1 MDKRITSK
9 DIAEL
14 AGVSRTTVSFVL
26 NDVPGMRITV
36 ETRQRVLEAAR
47 KLHYHPDATAR
58 SMVSGRRQVIGFVV
72 RQSPEQAFGDLF
84 LPQVLNGL
92 ATSAGTQGY
101 RTLFEPIAPEGE
113 SNGYTR
119 LIRERHV
126 DGIILSGPRFD
137 DQELLRIHS
146 EGAPLVLMGQL

>member
-1 MDKRITSK
+1 MAKRITSK

-84 LPQVLNGL
+84 LEDIR
-92 ATSAGTQGY
+92 AY
-101 RTLFEPIAPEGE
+101 RETLFKT
-113 SNGYTR
+113 SS
-119 LIRERHV
+119 IR
-126 DGIILSGPRFD
+126 
-137 DQELLRIHS
+137 
-146 EGAPLVLMGQL
+146 PLFPQATYF